1 MLETTIHH
9 LFFFITTDPDHL
21 KLYQKYFHTR
31 GTKEINFDLAIII
44 NRALLPLFTFTI
56 TTNIHHVKINIS
68 NTPTLVNQYIN
79 PNSTNTTTIRVKIN
93 YLFPPNHRTP
103 SYPHH
108 INLFFENEN
117 SIRSNTNLSIDPVI
131 ISNITI
137 NYKGT
142 QGTTLSAGT
151 TIITTPHNNFIGPML
166 ETSLHHL
173 FFFIATDPDH
183 IKLCQKYFY
192 TRGTKEINFDLAII
206 TNRALLPSF
215 TFTITTNIH
224 LIKININNTP
234 TLVNQYINPNS
245 TNTTT
250 IRVKINYLFPPNHRT
265 PSYPHH
271 INLFFEN
278 ENSIR
283 SNTNLSIDPVIISN
297 ITINYKGTQGTTLSA
312 GTTIITTPH
321 NNFIGPMLE
330 TSLHH
335 LFFFIATDPDH
346 IKLCQKYFYTRGT
359 KEINFDLA
367 IITNRALLQFQ
378 LIIHSIQ
385 PTTLTTSVTP
395 PTIKLIPSH
404 THFSNHQRIVHLL
417 VQQTAS
423 PFFIVIISSFGDIWY
438 TQSQMRNARSLNIQT
453 MDTPYIHIRKAA
465 RLEIRNGLH
474 MASKWQLLHLLSS
487 GLHIVLD
494 NKHGLGGQKLQ
505 GKHVYGGNYLG
516 GLRVDISH
524 HTTSLSFQVC
534 HPISSFFFHLPY
546 NSNNFLLQRT

>member
-1 MLETTIHH
+1 
-9 LFFFITTDPDHL
+9 
-21 KLYQKYFHTR
+21 
-31 GTKEINFDLAIII
+31 
-44 NRALLPLFTFTI
+44 
-56 TTNIHHVKINIS
+56 
-68 NTPTLVNQYIN
+68 
-79 PNSTNTTTIRVKIN
+79 
-93 YLFPPNHRTP
+93 
-103 SYPHH
+103 
-108 INLFFENEN
+108 
-117 SIRSNTNLSIDPVI
+117 
-131 ISNITI
+131 
-137 NYKGT
+137 
-142 QGTTLSAGT
+142 
-151 TIITTPHNNFIGPML
+151 
-166 ETSLHHL
+166 
-173 FFFIATDPDH
+173 
-183 IKLCQKYFY
+183 
-192 TRGTKEINFDLAII
+192 
-206 TNRALLPSF
+206 
-215 TFTITTNIH
+215 
-224 LIKININNTP
+224 
-234 TLVNQYINPNS
+234 
-245 TNTTT
+245 
-250 IRVKINYLFPPNHRT
+250 
-265 PSYPHH
+265 
-271 INLFFEN
+271 
-278 ENSIR
+278 
-283 SNTNLSIDPVIISN
+283 
-297 ITINYKGTQGTTLSA
+297 
-312 GTTIITTPH
+312 
-321 NNFIGPMLE
+321 MLE

-546 NSNNFLLQRT
+546 NSNNFASFVHGQPFFIFPSDDVPGTACFWIGLLALKSCDPVVFVWDERLFFLQKKTRSFLIIFVPKKKKQKVF